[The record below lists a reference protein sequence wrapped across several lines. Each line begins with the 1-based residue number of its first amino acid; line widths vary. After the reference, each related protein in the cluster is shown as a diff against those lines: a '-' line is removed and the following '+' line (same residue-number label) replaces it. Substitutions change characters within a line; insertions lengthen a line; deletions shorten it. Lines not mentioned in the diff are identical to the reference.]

1 MFKRSAKLSCVVAL
15 VLSGC
20 GGAPQEPSPT
30 EASEVIESSEQSLLW
45 ACGSTRS
52 FNRYWYVNNIEVGRE
67 YCDCDGT
74 LNEFGTLS
82 GRYTQVLISYC
93 R

>member
-20 GGAPQEPSPT
+20 GGAPQESSSA
-30 EASEVIESSEQSLLW
+30 EASEVVESTEQSLLW

-52 FNRYWYVNNIEVGRE
+52 FSRYWYVNNIEVGRE
-67 YCDCDGT
+67 DCDCDGN
-74 LNEFGTLS
+74 LYKFGKQT
-82 GRYTQVLISYC
+82 GRYEQVLISYC